1 MKFQNLFTYLAI
13 AALCMVTTLNARV
26 IVRRSPQT
34 AAEINEAFCDA
45 LNTITS
51 VSWVVSNAAF
61 AKWCEDGTVGFKPPK
76 PDERRK

>member
-34 AAEINEAFCDA
+34 AAEINEAFCDR

-51 VSWVVSNAAF
+51 VSWNEYAAF
-61 AKWCEDGTVGFKPPK
+61 AKWCEDGTVGYKPPK